1 MKLLIA
7 GGGTGGHLFPGM
19 AVAEEFLARDPSN
32 QVLFVGTEQGIE
44 ARAVPA
50 AGYRIELITASGI
63 RGKGLFSQL
72 KGGAKMLYGYALSRK
87 ILKSFRPDMVL
98 GVGGYASLP
107 MVLAAKGM
115 QTPRYIHEQNA
126 IPGMTNKLLARF
138 VDRVFI
144 TLEESA
150 RFFPQDKTLL
160 TGNPLRRQI
169 LNMVAK
175 QNPPSIPPLPK
186 GGSEPSE
193 QAEFRLFVFGGSQG
207 AHAINTAMLA
217 ALPRLADLSDR
228 LEICHQTGEKDFPEV
243 RAAYEKSGLPSVV
256 QPFINDM
263 AAEYHKADLIICR
276 AGATTIAE
284 VTACGK
290 ACLFIPFPHAVD
302 DHQRRNAEAL
312 LKKQACF
319 MLLEHELSGERLAA
333 MIRELINDPETLRQT
348 GEAAFGLARLG
359 AAKIIVDEM
368 LKTNNPPQRHGDAEK
383 IRL

>member
-19 AVAEEFLARDPSN
+19 AVAEEFLERDTAN
-32 QVLFVGTEQGIE
+32 QVLFVGTERGIE

-50 AGYRIELITASGI
+50 AGYRVELITAAGI
-63 RGKGLFSQL
+63 RGKGLFSQI
-72 KGGAKMLYGYALSRK
+72 KGAVMMLYGYALSRR
-87 ILKSFRPDMVL
+87 ILKGFRPDMVL

-115 QTPRYIHEQNA
+115 QIPRYIHEQNA

-138 VDRVFI
+138 ADRVFI

-150 RFFPQDKTLL
+150 RFFPNETTQV

-175 QNPPSIPPLPK
+175 QNPPSAPSAAE
-186 GGSEPSE
+186 GSERDR
-193 QAEFRLFVFGGSQG
+193 QGIFRLFVFGGSQG
-207 AHAINTAMLA
+207 AHAINNAMTA
-217 ALPRLADLSDR
+217 ALPHLADLSDR
-228 LEICHQTGEKDFPEV
+228 LEICHQTGENDLTETQ
-243 RAAYEKSGLPSVV
+243 AAYGDSRIPARV
-256 QPFINDM
+256 QPFISDM

-312 LKKQACF
+312 LKKQACY
-319 MLLEHELSGERLAA
+319 MMLEHELSGERLAET
-333 MIRELINDPETLRQT
+333 IRGLMNTPESLRQT
-348 GEAAFGLARLG
+348 GDAAFGLARLD
-359 AAKIIVDEM
+359 AAAIIVDEM
-368 LKTNNPPQRHGDAEK
+368 IKASESAK
-383 IRL
+383 

>member
-1 MKLLIA
+1 MKLVIA

-32 QVLFVGTEQGIE
+32 EILFVGTQRGIE

-50 AGYRIELITASGI
+50 AGYRIELIKAAGI
-63 RGKGLFSQL
+63 RGKGLFSQI
-72 KGGAKMLYGYALSRK
+72 KGAAMMLYGYAQSRT
-87 ILKSFRPDMVL
+87 ILKAFRPDFVL

-115 QTPRYIHEQNA
+115 QIPRYIHEQNA

-138 VDRVFI
+138 ADQVFI

-150 RFFPQDKTLL
+150 RFFPKESTLL

-169 LNMVAK
+169 LDLVATGS
-175 QNPPSIPPLPK
+175 QEPADAAPK
-186 GGSEPSE
+186 
-193 QAEFRLFVFGGSQG
+193 AAFKLFVFGGSQG
-207 AHAINTAMLA
+207 AHAINMAMVA
-217 ALPRLADLSDR
+217 ALPQLADLSEH
-228 LEICHQTGEKDFPEV
+228 LEICHQTGEKDYPEV
-243 RAAYEKSGLPSVV
+243 QAAYAKCRRTSSI
-256 QPFINDM
+256 QPFISNM
-263 AAEYHKADLIICR
+263 AAEYHAADLIICR

-319 MLLEHELSGERLAA
+319 MLLEHELTGELLAG
-333 MIRELINDPETLRQT
+333 MIRELMDDPETVRQT
-348 GEAAFGLARLG
+348 GAAAFRLARLDS
-359 AAKIIVDEM
+359 ARIIVDEM
-368 LKTNNPPQRHGDAEK
+368 MKK
-383 IRL
+383 IR

>member
-1 MKLLIA
+1 MRLLIA

-19 AVAEEFLARDPSN
+19 AVAEEFLARNPSN
-32 QVLFVGTEQGIE
+32 QVLFVGTDHGIE

-50 AGYRIELITASGI
+50 AGYRIELITAAGI

-72 KGGAKMLYGYALSRK
+72 KGSAMMLYGYALSRK
-87 ILKSFRPDMVL
+87 ILKTFQPDMVL

-115 QTPRYIHEQNA
+115 QTPCYIHEQNA

-138 VDRVFI
+138 ADRVFI

-150 RFFPQDKTLL
+150 RFFPKGKTLL

-169 LNMVAK
+169 LNLAAT
-175 QNPPSIPPLPK
+175 QNPPSIPPFPE
-186 GGSEPSE
+186 GESE
-193 QAEFRLFVFGGSQG
+193 QSEQGRFRLFVFGGSQG
-207 AHAINTAMLA
+207 AHAINTAMIA
-217 ALPRLADLSDR
+217 ALPHLADLSDR
-228 LEICHQTGEKDFPEV
+228 LEICHQTGEKDCTEV
-243 RAAYEKSGLPSVV
+243 RASYEKGSIPSTV
-256 QPFINDM
+256 QPFISDM
-263 AAEYHKADLIICR
+263 AVEYHKADLIICR

-319 MLLEHELSGERLAA
+319 MLLERELSGERMAA
-333 MIRELINDPETLRQT
+333 MIRELISDPETLRRT
-348 GEAAFGLARLG
+348 GEAAFSLARLD

-368 LKTNNPPQRHGDAEK
+368 IKASESSQ
-383 IRL
+383 

>member
-1 MKLLIA
+1 MRLLIA

-19 AVAEEFLARDPSN
+19 AVAEEFLARDPAN
-32 QVLFVGTEQGIE
+32 EVLFVGTERGIE

-50 AGYRIELITASGI
+50 AGYRLELVTAAGI
-63 RGKGLFSQL
+63 RGKGPFSQL
-72 KGGAKMLYGYALSRK
+72 KGAAMMLYGYAQSRR
-87 ILKSFRPDMVL
+87 ILKKFHPDMVL

-115 QTPRYIHEQNA
+115 QIPRYIHEQNA
-126 IPGMTNKLLARF
+126 IPGMTNKVLARF
-138 VDRVFI
+138 ADRVFI

-150 RFFPQDKTLL
+150 GFFPKDATQV

-169 LNMVAK
+169 LNMVAADRRA
-175 QNPPSIPPLPK
+175 PSSAAP
-186 GGSEPSE
+186 G
-193 QAEFRLFVFGGSQG
+193 QTFRLFVFGGSQG
-207 AHAINTAMLA
+207 AHAINTAMIA
-217 ALPRLADLSDR
+217 ALPHLADLSGR
-228 LEICHQTGEKDFPEV
+228 LEICHQTGENDCAEV
-243 RAAYEKSGLPSVV
+243 CAAYGDSGIPASVEA
-256 QPFINDM
+256 FISDM

-319 MLLEHELSGERLAA
+319 MLLERELSGERLATT
-333 MIRELINDPETLRQT
+333 IRGLMNDPETLRQT
-348 GEAAFGLARLG
+348 GEAAFGQARLD
-359 AAKIIVDEM
+359 AAATIVDEM
-368 LKTNNPPQRHGDAEK
+368 ITQRKNKVYKDEQD
-383 IRL
+383 